1 MYGAKTKKRPLSK
14 AMDSKTRKAKKAAV
28 KTHKMTATKK

>member
-14 AMDSKTRKAKKAAV
+14 AMDSKTSKAKKAVA
-28 KTHKMTATKK
+28 KKYKAATKK